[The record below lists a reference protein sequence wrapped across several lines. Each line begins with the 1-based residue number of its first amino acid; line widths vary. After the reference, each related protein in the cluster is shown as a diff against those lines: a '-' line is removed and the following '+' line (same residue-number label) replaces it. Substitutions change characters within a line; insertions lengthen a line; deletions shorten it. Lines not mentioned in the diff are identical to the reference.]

1 MDEKDEKKPAS
12 PTKPEPPKKKA
23 SLNIPLRLISNDKD
37 ALEEEWRELF
47 DEDKVVHRQGNSE
60 PEAD

>member
-1 MDEKDEKKPAS
+1 MDEQKQNEDQKK
-12 PTKPEPPKKKA
+12 TVGEPPKKV
-23 SLNIPLRLISNDKD
+23 SIGIPLRLIPNDKA
-37 ALEEEWRELF
+37 ALEAELQELF

>member
-1 MDEKDEKKPAS
+1 MSEKDAEKK
-12 PTKPEPPKKKA
+12 EPVKKRVPI
-23 SLNIPLRLISNDKD
+23 SIPLRVVPNDK
-37 ALEEEWRELF
+37 AEIESELEALF

>member
-1 MDEKDEKKPAS
+1 MDDKDAEKK
-12 PTKPEPPKKKA
+12 EPPKKRTPLA
-23 SLNIPLRLISNDKD
+23 IPLRVVPNDK
-37 ALEEEWRELF
+37 AEMESEMEALF